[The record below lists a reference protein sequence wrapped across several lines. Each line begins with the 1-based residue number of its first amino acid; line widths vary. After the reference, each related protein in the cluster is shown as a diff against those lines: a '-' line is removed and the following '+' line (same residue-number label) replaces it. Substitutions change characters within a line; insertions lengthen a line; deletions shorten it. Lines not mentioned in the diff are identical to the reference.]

1 MQIDVEIQEEKIKKQ
16 TLSKLKSVRKIH
28 WKEKKSEHELECI
41 LEKKFGLNQII
52 SKLLVSRG
60 IDNENFEK
68 FSNPLIKNIMPD
80 PHVLDSMEC
89 ATKKIVE
96 FIIKKKKI
104 GLLGDYDVDG
114 SASTAI
120 MCSYLKAL
128 EVDFEFYI
136 PDRIEDGYGP
146 SIKIM
151 EYFKNKGCELI
162 ITLDCGTSS
171 LKEINYIKKKQVDV
185 IVVDHHKQGKD
196 LPDAFAIVNPN
207 KKKITQI
214 LKTYVQLGKLFF
226 C

>member
-1 MQIDVEIQEEKIKKQ
+1 MQIDVEIQEEKIKKEV
-16 TLSKLKSVRKIH
+16 LSELKSVRKVQ
-28 WKEKKSEHELECI
+28 WKEKKSDHELEFT

-60 IDNENFEK
+60 IDDGNFEK

-80 PHVLDSMEC
+80 PYVIDSMEC
-89 ATKKIVE
+89 ASKKIVE

-120 MCSYLKAL
+120 MCSYFKTLG
-128 EVDFEFYI
+128 VDFEFYI

-146 SIKIM
+146 NIKIM
-151 EYFKNKGCELI
+151 EHFKNKGCELI

-171 LKEINYIKKKQVDV
+171 LKEINYIKK
-185 IVVDHHKQGKD
+185 
-196 LPDAFAIVNPN
+196 N
-207 KKKITQI
+207 K
-214 LKTYVQLGKLFF
+214 LML
-226 C
+226 

>member
-1 MQIDVEIQEEKIKKQ
+1 MQINVEIQEEKIKKQ
-16 TLSKLKSVRKIH
+16 VLGKLKSVRKIQ
-28 WKEKKSEHELECI
+28 WKEKKSEHKLELI

-120 MCSYLKAL
+120 MCSYLKVL

-146 SIKIM
+146 SKKIM
-151 EYFKNKGCELI
+151 EYLKNKGCELI

-171 LKEINYIKKKQVDV
+171 LKEINYITKQKVDV

-196 LPDAFAIVNPN
+196 LCFGSLIEE
-207 KKKITQI
+207 
-214 LKTYVQLGKLFF
+214 F
-226 C
+226 